1 MTMARVRSTNYFI
14 IVIFSLISF
23 GLTFHV
29 EGQYYTL
36 GTDPASV
43 KWKLIKTPHYK
54 LIYPVTF
61 ERRAQYIANGLEYI
75 YSPEGRTLNS
85 HAPKTPLILHNQ
97 TTNPNA
103 VTPYAPKRVEFFTVP
118 PQDVYTQDWIDQ
130 LILHEFR
137 HVNQY
142 AAVNQGFTKAMYY
155 LFGEQAVPA
164 MIGIFVP
171 FWFIEGDATVAETAL
186 SDAGR
191 GRVPSF
197 EMRIMAQF
205 LQKGIYSY
213 DKAVNGSFRDFIPD
227 RYELGYQLVG
237 MTREMYGAS
246 VWGGVLKKVG
256 CYPFMLVP
264 FSYSLKKQT
273 GHWKYG
279 LYKVLTRKLMDDWRA
294 QDNNVGWKDNRV
306 ISKPTGKWYTNYNL
320 PVIYRDSL
328 VIAERSSIDDLTRIV
343 RISGNKTEKKLFLTG
358 IGYQSESLTVSDSIL
373 YWSEKTN
380 DPRWSLRDYRVIK
393 SYNLNSGKIRQL
405 THCTRYFAPS
415 VTRDGKL
422 LVIVGITLD
431 NKYSLDILNSADGTL
446 IKKITTPENLLFIQP
461 SWADDG
467 LSIVT
472 VLMGREGNTIGI
484 VDPGSSR
491 IDILLPYTMY
501 IIKDPSFYKNYVI
514 FTASFTGID
523 NIYAVDRKTHVVYK
537 VTSSRFGASDAS
549 TTVGRDG
556 IVFSDYTAD
565 GSQLAEEIPD
575 TASWKRFVLPEVSPF
590 PMASIL
596 SKQENFIFNSDSVP
610 KTEYPVKKYR
620 KGLNL
625 FNFHSWAPLSVDAQN
640 VSASPGVTFLSQN
653 LLSSS
658 FTKIGY
664 SYDLNQETG
673 KYYLTYT
680 YEGLYPAIDLNADYG
695 LRRSVYMDKKDTI
708 PFKWNELNL
717 SATVRLPL
725 FWTHNAWYQG
735 FQPSVGSTYKYL
747 KMDKSSPLQFIHDRI
762 STMEYSVYA
771 YNQFKTSYRDLY
783 PRWGQFIQFNFNN
796 TPFGSGYN
804 SILAGQAIFYFPGIL
819 KHHGLRLYGGYQ
831 KRTVDYYIFSDII
844 TYPRGYTGINLD
856 QSASLSATYAFPLF
870 YPDWRIGP
878 VIYIKRFKTAA
889 FYDYAW
895 GLDQAPYSH
904 YSSTGLDLTMDFN
917 VLSFIAPFEAGL
929 RTMYLPESGSF
940 QFQFLFSIDI
950 NSIY

>member
-1 MTMARVRSTNYFI
+1 MTVRVRSVNYLL
-14 IVIFSLISF
+14 IVIIPFFLL
-23 GLTFHV
+23 GLTPGV
-29 EGQYYTL
+29 KAQYFSL
-36 GTDPASV
+36 GTDPGSV

-61 ERRAQYIANGLEYI
+61 ENRAQYIANGLEYV
-75 YSPEGRTLNS
+75 YSPEGKTLNS

-97 TTNPNA
+97 TTTPNA

-171 FWFIEGDATVAETAL
+171 FWFIEGDATAAETAL

-197 EMRIMAQF
+197 QMHIRAQF

-279 LYKVLTRKLMDDWRA
+279 LYKVLAGRLMDEWKK
-294 QDNNVGWKDNRV
+294 QDNNAGWKEYPV
-306 ISKPTGKWYTNYNL
+306 ISKPSGKWYTNYNL
-320 PVIYRDSL
+320 PAIFRDSL

-343 RISGNKTEKKLFLTG
+343 RISGNKREKKLFLTG

-373 YWSEKTN
+373 YWSEKTY
-380 DPRWSLRDYRVIK
+380 DPRWGLRDYRVIK
-393 SYNLNSGKIRQL
+393 SYNLNSGRIGQL
-405 THCTRYFAPS
+405 THRTRYFAPS
-415 VTRDGKL
+415 VSRDGKL
-422 LVIVGITLD
+422 IATVGISLD
-431 NKYSLDILNSADGTL
+431 NKYSLDILNSADGAL
-446 IKKITTPENLLFIQP
+446 IKKITTPENLLFIHP

-472 VLMGREGNTIGI
+472 ILMGKEGNTIGI
-484 VDPGSSR
+484 VDPRNGS
-491 IDILLPYTMY
+491 IDSLLPFTRY
-501 IIKDPSFYKNYVI
+501 IIKRPSFYNNYII

-523 NIYAVDRKTHVVYK
+523 NIYAFDRKTHTVYQ
-537 VTSSRFGASDAS
+537 VTSARFGASDAAV
-549 TTVGRDG
+549 TAGRGG
-556 IVFSDYTAD
+556 IVFSEYTAD
-565 GSQLAEEIPD
+565 GYQLAEEIPD
-575 TASWKRFVLPEVSPF
+575 TASWKPFVLPDVSPF
-590 PMASIL
+590 PMAETL
-596 SKQENFIFNSDSVP
+596 SKQENFIFKTDSVP
-610 KTEYPVKKYR
+610 KTEYPVRKYS

-625 FNFHSWAPLSVDAQN
+625 FNFHSWAPLSFDAQN

-658 FTKIGY
+658 ITKIGY
-664 SYDLNQETG
+664 AYDLNQQTG

-695 LRRSVYMDKKDTI
+695 LRRAVYAEQKDTI

-717 SATVRLPL
+717 SASVRLPL
-725 FWTHNAWYQG
+725 YWTHNTWFLG
-735 FQPSVGSTYKYL
+735 FQPSVGSAYKYL
-747 KMDKSSPLQFIHDRI
+747 KMDKSSSLKFTHDRI
-762 STMEYSVYA
+762 TSMEYSVYA

-783 PRWGQFIQFNFNN
+783 PRWGQIIQFNFNN

-804 SILAGQAIFYFPGIL
+804 SILAGQAILYFPGIL

-831 KRTVDYYIFSDII
+831 TKSVDYYIFSDII
-844 TYPRGYTGINLD
+844 TYPRGYTDINLD

-878 VIYIKRFKTAA
+878 VIYIQRFKMAA

-895 GLDQAPYSH
+895 GPGQVPYPH
-904 YSSTGLDLTMDFN
+904 YSSAGLDLTMDFN
-917 VLSFIAPFEAGL
+917 VLSFIAPFDAGL
-929 RTMYLPESGSF
+929 RTIYLPESASL
-940 QFQFLFSIDI
+940 QFQFLFSINI
-950 NSIY
+950 SSIY